1 MSKFSALF
9 RRSSQQ
15 NHEKGS
21 ISLYFTNSIDEIAFK
36 QFGLSPNAT
45 VADVIETACIELG
58 LERFHSL
65 FALKVF

>member
-1 MSKFSALF
+1 MSRFSALF
-9 RRSSQQ
+9 RRSSQHDG
-15 NHEKGS
+15 NKGS
-21 ISLYFTNSIDEIAFK
+21 ISLYFSNSVDEIAFK

-65 FALKVF
+65 FALKV